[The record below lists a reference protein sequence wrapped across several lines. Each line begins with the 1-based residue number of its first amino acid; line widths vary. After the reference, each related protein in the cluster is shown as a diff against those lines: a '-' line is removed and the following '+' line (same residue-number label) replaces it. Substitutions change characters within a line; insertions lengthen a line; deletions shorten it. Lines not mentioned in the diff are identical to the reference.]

1 MILLFFR
8 VKAIEVIFES
18 YPQLILGIFILQGL
32 QIQEPLNIASC
43 TISTVSVVFGFG
55 DYLAYVVNNEEA
67 GALFIVSIWGVLA
80 NVIDSLFRAILIA
93 YLLTIVKHYALLVV
107 PIYVAFMFIA
117 ICIKKK
123 ELSINSD
130 DFFGTLMS
138 FGCSPC
144 EQIDFYWKG
153 RGYEKR
159 IVKYRFR
166 ALSKVTFGLI
176 FPPILGFLLYAT
188 IKLPNIHND
197 LDIDLKNT
205 TICQNICP
213 SQFESSNEL
222 NKTMVDGYCRSIWRH
237 FEISP
242 DLHFPKIG
250 SESAGILTALGCPE
264 YSASKLV
271 PESQE
276 DWTKES
282 APRAKQPNPSKSPLF
297 AENSKNRTR
306 TIITTI
312 GVFWGIFIYLALAG
326 SAKGLENGFDEAFS
340 GLSKN
345 SMGIWAQS
353 TEIPYKGFEEG
364 RRPIFQLSDVDYIKD
379 RIPEIQY
386 ISPGLQ
392 QGAFSGSPPL
402 VVRGLK
408 SDNFNLF
415 GNFPDQANISVIK
428 IYEGGRYIND
438 EDIKYK
444 RKVAV
449 IGEGTQERLFD
460 QGEDPLGEY
469 IRINDIN
476 FKVVG
481 VEKFTEG
488 SGFGSDSDITIPYTT
503 FAKIFNRGDKFGFMF
518 ISGYDYVNPNYLEE
532 TIIDNL
538 KVKKIVHPDDDRAF
552 GSFNIGSL
560 FESIIKF
567 TRGMVFLSLVVGI
580 ATIFAGVIGIGN
592 IMLIAVKERTNE
604 LGIRRAL
611 GATPGEVKVQIVLE
625 SVFLTILAGIV
636 GIIVGAFLLFI
647 INIGTSG
654 IEEFPFTNPTVP
666 LTIVFGAFVIMVTLG
681 TLIGLIP
688 AERAVSIKPIEALR
702 EE

>member
-1 MILLFFR
+1 M
-8 VKAIEVIFES
+8 
-18 YPQLILGIFILQGL
+18 
-32 QIQEPLNIASC
+32 
-43 TISTVSVVFGFG
+43 
-55 DYLAYVVNNEEA
+55 A
-67 GALFIVSIWGVLA
+67 G
-80 NVIDSLFRAILIA
+80 
-93 YLLTIVKHYALLVV
+93 
-107 PIYVAFMFIA
+107 
-117 ICIKKK
+117 
-123 ELSINSD
+123 
-130 DFFGTLMS
+130 
-138 FGCSPC
+138 
-144 EQIDFYWKG
+144 
-153 RGYEKR
+153 
-159 IVKYRFR
+159 
-166 ALSKVTFGLI
+166 
-176 FPPILGFLLYAT
+176 
-188 IKLPNIHND
+188 
-197 LDIDLKNT
+197 
-205 TICQNICP
+205 
-213 SQFESSNEL
+213 
-222 NKTMVDGYCRSIWRH
+222 
-237 FEISP
+237 
-242 DLHFPKIG
+242 
-250 SESAGILTALGCPE
+250 
-264 YSASKLV
+264 
-271 PESQE
+271 
-276 DWTKES
+276 
-282 APRAKQPNPSKSPLF
+282 
-297 AENSKNRTR
+297 TR

-312 GVFWGIFIYLALAG
+312 GVFWGIFIYLVLAG

-353 TEIPYKGFEEG
+353 TSIPYKGFEEG
-364 RRPIFQLSDVDYIKD
+364 RNPVFQLSDVDYIKD

-392 QGAFSGSPPL
+392 RGAFSGSPPL

-428 IYEGGRYIND
+428 IFDGGRFIND
-438 EDIKYK
+438 EDIKYE

-460 QGEDPLGEY
+460 VGEDPIGKY

-503 FAKIFNRGDKFGFMF
+503 FAKIYNRGDRFGFMF

-538 KVKKIVHPDDDRAF
+538 KIIKTVHPDDDRAF

-611 GATPGEVKVQIVLE
+611 GATPAEVKIQIVLE
-625 SVFLTILAGIV
+625 SVFLTIIAGII
-636 GIIVGAFLLFI
+636 GIIVGAFLLFV

-654 IEEFPFTNPTVP
+654 LEEFPFTNPTVP

>member
-1 MILLFFR
+1 
-8 VKAIEVIFES
+8 
-18 YPQLILGIFILQGL
+18 
-32 QIQEPLNIASC
+32 
-43 TISTVSVVFGFG
+43 
-55 DYLAYVVNNEEA
+55 
-67 GALFIVSIWGVLA
+67 
-80 NVIDSLFRAILIA
+80 
-93 YLLTIVKHYALLVV
+93 
-107 PIYVAFMFIA
+107 
-117 ICIKKK
+117 
-123 ELSINSD
+123 
-130 DFFGTLMS
+130 
-138 FGCSPC
+138 
-144 EQIDFYWKG
+144 
-153 RGYEKR
+153 
-159 IVKYRFR
+159 
-166 ALSKVTFGLI
+166 
-176 FPPILGFLLYAT
+176 
-188 IKLPNIHND
+188 
-197 LDIDLKNT
+197 
-205 TICQNICP
+205 
-213 SQFESSNEL
+213 
-222 NKTMVDGYCRSIWRH
+222 
-237 FEISP
+237 
-242 DLHFPKIG
+242 
-250 SESAGILTALGCPE
+250 
-264 YSASKLV
+264 
-271 PESQE
+271 
-276 DWTKES
+276 
-282 APRAKQPNPSKSPLF
+282 
-297 AENSKNRTR
+297 
-306 TIITTI
+306 
-312 GVFWGIFIYLALAG
+312 
-326 SAKGLENGFDEAFS
+326 
-340 GLSKN
+340 
-345 SMGIWAQS
+345 MGIWAQS

-567 TRGMVFLSLVVGI
+567 TRGMVF
-580 ATIFAGVIGIGN
+580 
-592 IMLIAVKERTNE
+592 
-604 LGIRRAL
+604 
-611 GATPGEVKVQIVLE
+611 
-625 SVFLTILAGIV
+625 
-636 GIIVGAFLLFI
+636 FI
-647 INIGTSG
+647 TCSWNRYNFCWCNRYWKYYVDCS
-654 IEEFPFTNPTVP
+654 
-666 LTIVFGAFVIMVTLG
+666 
-681 TLIGLIP
+681 
-688 AERAVSIKPIEALR
+688 
-702 EE
+702 

>member
-1 MILLFFR
+1 MNSLKKIFE
-8 VKAIEVIFES
+8 KDTWDEIFES
-18 YPQLILGIFILQGL
+18 I
-32 QIQEPLNIASC
+32 
-43 TISTVSVVFGFG
+43 
-55 DYLAYVVNNEEA
+55 
-67 GALFIVSIWGVLA
+67 
-80 NVIDSLFRAILIA
+80 
-93 YLLTIVKHYALLVV
+93 
-107 PIYVAFMFIA
+107 
-117 ICIKKK
+117 
-123 ELSINSD
+123 
-130 DFFGTLMS
+130 
-138 FGCSPC
+138 
-144 EQIDFYWKG
+144 
-153 RGYEKR
+153 
-159 IVKYRFR
+159 
-166 ALSKVTFGLI
+166 
-176 FPPILGFLLYAT
+176 
-188 IKLPNIHND
+188 
-197 LDIDLKNT
+197 
-205 TICQNICP
+205 
-213 SQFESSNEL
+213 
-222 NKTMVDGYCRSIWRH
+222 
-237 FEISP
+237 
-242 DLHFPKIG
+242 
-250 SESAGILTALGCPE
+250 
-264 YSASKLV
+264 
-271 PESQE
+271 
-276 DWTKES
+276 
-282 APRAKQPNPSKSPLF
+282 
-297 AENSKNRTR
+297 SKNRTR

-402 VVRGLK
+402 AVRGLK

-488 SGFGSDSDITIPYTT
+488 SGFGSDSDVTIPYTT

>member
-1 MILLFFR
+1 MNSLKKIFDR
-8 VKAIEVIFES
+8 DTWDEIFES
-18 YPQLILGIFILQGL
+18 I
-32 QIQEPLNIASC
+32 
-43 TISTVSVVFGFG
+43 
-55 DYLAYVVNNEEA
+55 
-67 GALFIVSIWGVLA
+67 
-80 NVIDSLFRAILIA
+80 
-93 YLLTIVKHYALLVV
+93 
-107 PIYVAFMFIA
+107 
-117 ICIKKK
+117 
-123 ELSINSD
+123 
-130 DFFGTLMS
+130 
-138 FGCSPC
+138 
-144 EQIDFYWKG
+144 
-153 RGYEKR
+153 
-159 IVKYRFR
+159 
-166 ALSKVTFGLI
+166 
-176 FPPILGFLLYAT
+176 
-188 IKLPNIHND
+188 
-197 LDIDLKNT
+197 
-205 TICQNICP
+205 
-213 SQFESSNEL
+213 
-222 NKTMVDGYCRSIWRH
+222 
-237 FEISP
+237 
-242 DLHFPKIG
+242 
-250 SESAGILTALGCPE
+250 
-264 YSASKLV
+264 
-271 PESQE
+271 
-276 DWTKES
+276 
-282 APRAKQPNPSKSPLF
+282 
-297 AENSKNRTR
+297 SKNRTR

-345 SMGIWAQS
+345 SMGLWAQS
-353 TEIPYKGFEEG
+353 TSIPYKGFEEG
-364 RRPIFQLSDVDYIKD
+364 RNPVFQLSDVDYIKD

-392 QGAFSGSPPL
+392 RGAFSGSPPL

-428 IYEGGRYIND
+428 IFDGGRYIND
-438 EDIKYK
+438 EDIKYE
-444 RKVAV
+444 RKIAV

-460 QGEDPLGEY
+460 QGENPIGEY

-481 VEKFTEG
+481 VEKFSEG

-503 FAKIFNRGDKFGFMF
+503 FAKIYNRGDRFGFMF

-538 KVKKIVHPDDDRAF
+538 KVIKTVHPDDDRAF

-611 GATPGEVKVQIVLE
+611 GATPGEVKIQIVLE
-625 SVFLTILAGIV
+625 SVFLTIIAGII
-636 GIIVGAFLLFI
+636 GIIVGAFLLFV

-654 IEEFPFTNPTVP
+654 LEDFPFTNPTVP

>member
-1 MILLFFR
+1 MNSLKKIFE
-8 VKAIEVIFES
+8 KDTWDEIFES
-18 YPQLILGIFILQGL
+18 I
-32 QIQEPLNIASC
+32 
-43 TISTVSVVFGFG
+43 
-55 DYLAYVVNNEEA
+55 
-67 GALFIVSIWGVLA
+67 
-80 NVIDSLFRAILIA
+80 
-93 YLLTIVKHYALLVV
+93 
-107 PIYVAFMFIA
+107 
-117 ICIKKK
+117 
-123 ELSINSD
+123 
-130 DFFGTLMS
+130 
-138 FGCSPC
+138 
-144 EQIDFYWKG
+144 
-153 RGYEKR
+153 
-159 IVKYRFR
+159 
-166 ALSKVTFGLI
+166 
-176 FPPILGFLLYAT
+176 
-188 IKLPNIHND
+188 
-197 LDIDLKNT
+197 
-205 TICQNICP
+205 
-213 SQFESSNEL
+213 
-222 NKTMVDGYCRSIWRH
+222 
-237 FEISP
+237 
-242 DLHFPKIG
+242 
-250 SESAGILTALGCPE
+250 
-264 YSASKLV
+264 
-271 PESQE
+271 
-276 DWTKES
+276 
-282 APRAKQPNPSKSPLF
+282 
-297 AENSKNRTR
+297 SKNRTR

-460 QGEDPLGEY
+460 QGEHPLGEY

>member
-1 MILLFFR
+1 MNSLKKIFE
-8 VKAIEVIFES
+8 KDTWDEIFES
-18 YPQLILGIFILQGL
+18 I
-32 QIQEPLNIASC
+32 
-43 TISTVSVVFGFG
+43 
-55 DYLAYVVNNEEA
+55 
-67 GALFIVSIWGVLA
+67 
-80 NVIDSLFRAILIA
+80 
-93 YLLTIVKHYALLVV
+93 
-107 PIYVAFMFIA
+107 
-117 ICIKKK
+117 
-123 ELSINSD
+123 
-130 DFFGTLMS
+130 
-138 FGCSPC
+138 
-144 EQIDFYWKG
+144 
-153 RGYEKR
+153 
-159 IVKYRFR
+159 
-166 ALSKVTFGLI
+166 
-176 FPPILGFLLYAT
+176 
-188 IKLPNIHND
+188 
-197 LDIDLKNT
+197 
-205 TICQNICP
+205 
-213 SQFESSNEL
+213 
-222 NKTMVDGYCRSIWRH
+222 
-237 FEISP
+237 
-242 DLHFPKIG
+242 
-250 SESAGILTALGCPE
+250 
-264 YSASKLV
+264 
-271 PESQE
+271 
-276 DWTKES
+276 
-282 APRAKQPNPSKSPLF
+282 
-297 AENSKNRTR
+297 SKNRTR

-312 GVFWGIFIYLALAG
+312 GVFWGIFLYLALAG